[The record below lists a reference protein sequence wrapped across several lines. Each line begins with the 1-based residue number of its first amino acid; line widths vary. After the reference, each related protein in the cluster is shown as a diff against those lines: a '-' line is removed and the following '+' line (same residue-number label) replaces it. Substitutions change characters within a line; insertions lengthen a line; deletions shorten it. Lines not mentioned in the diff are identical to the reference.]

1 MKVTGK
7 FELLSLLFV
16 VTLFAQN
23 ARSVSVPVGST
34 MEDSDSTTFVIGSGS
49 AVVNSNVYYG
59 YTSGPYQDK
68 YVYTYQITNNSGLG
82 LSSFSV
88 GIFDGAN
95 AFAPD
100 VEEAVGT
107 VSPTYWTTVATP
119 VQSVHALF
127 ADITVGDGESSAIL
141 WFVSD
146 YTSTS
151 GNGAL
156 YCMSS
161 GFPYYATG
169 DVLTPIPEPATIM
182 LLGVGGLM
190 TLTRKRK
197 VI

>member
-1 MKVTGK
+1 MRMTRK
-7 FELLSLLFV
+7 FGLFSLLV
-16 VTLFAQN
+16 VATLFAHN
-23 ARSVSVPVGST
+23 ARAAPVPVGST
-34 MEDSDSTTFVIGSGS
+34 MEDHDSTTFVIGSGS

-59 YTSGPYQDK
+59 YTSGPYWDK
-68 YVYTYQITNNSGLG
+68 YVYTYQIINNSGMG

-88 GIFDGAN
+88 GIFNGAN

-107 VSPTYWTTVATP
+107 VSPTYWTTIGSP
-119 VQSVHALF
+119 VQSVDALF
-127 ADITVGDGESSAIL
+127 ANTTIGDGESSAIL

-161 GFPYYATG
+161 GSPYYATG
-169 DVLTPIPEPATIM
+169 DVLTPVPEPATIM
-182 LLGVGGLM
+182 LLGIGGLM
-190 TLTRKRK
+190 TLIWKRR